1 MKQFILQKVV
11 GNEYTT
17 IGVYQQKETAVQ
29 EGERLF
35 TESKEKCRVTCIRAE
50 IDKEGYIDK
59 SHYEL
64 FQMWW

>member
-29 EGERLF
+29 EGVFVYRI
-35 TESKEKCRVTCIRAE
+35 KGKVR
-50 IDKEGYIDK
+50 G
-59 SHYEL
+59 EL
-64 FQMWW
+64 YPGGDR